1 MKRLETGFKTKRISI
16 QQGLILAVVG
26 AAALLLVLLILSTST
41 WTAIAYTM
49 VALLAL
55 LIFLS
60 VYFWGTIIFG
70 GLIDLLQR
78 RSSSSP
84 WSVGSTGN
92 IPEHDIDPGLE
103 LVSAGM
109 LVYRYGEVKPRIH
122 FRKVP
127 LTGARA
133 IRPFVVARTGSER
146 QYNFHFMLNDDN
158 EKTRYSDEFSFNVK
172 NEPQLIMPHYRLSLS
187 MPKKLVGQR
196 WNLRVRSGVTTVTS
210 FRFMF
215 IEEGSQTELLTQAA
229 NAEPI
234 LASQEEMLARLL
246 DTAIKQDVLGS
257 TQEIELETI

>member
-1 MKRLETGFKTKRISI
+1 
-16 QQGLILAVVG
+16 
-26 AAALLLVLLILSTST
+26 
-41 WTAIAYTM
+41 
-49 VALLAL
+49 
-55 LIFLS
+55 
-60 VYFWGTIIFG
+60 
-70 GLIDLLQR
+70 
-78 RSSSSP
+78 
-84 WSVGSTGN
+84 VGSTGN